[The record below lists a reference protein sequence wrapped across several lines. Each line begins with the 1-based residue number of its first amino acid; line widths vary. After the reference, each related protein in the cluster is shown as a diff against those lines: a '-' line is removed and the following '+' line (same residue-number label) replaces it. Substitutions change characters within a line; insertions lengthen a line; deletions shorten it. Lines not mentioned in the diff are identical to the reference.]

1 MHTLAQL
8 QSGELAGVQRL
19 SLAADLREFPL
30 EILSLA
36 DSLEILDLSNNQLT
50 TLPASLAQLTKL
62 KIIFASNNHFTAL
75 PDVLGECENLEMVGF
90 KANKIHTVSANAL
103 PAKLRWLT
111 LTDNHIASL
120 PGALGERPGLQK
132 LLLAGNRLRELPES
146 LRQCKDLQLL
156 RISANQLTAFPAQIS
171 DLPKLAWIAFS
182 GNPFSRC
189 NDSLQSAPLIS
200 SSSYRVQHV
209 LGQGA
214 SGIISRA
221 TWTRPQTEFPNDIAV
236 KVFKGKVTS
245 DGYPED
251 EMQAC
256 LKVGSHANLVSS
268 LAQVKEANYL
278 ALVMRLIPAQ
288 FHNLGLPPSLDSCT
302 RDTFPANFTL
312 SIDKI
317 AKVVEQMRGVFAHL
331 HAALVCHG
339 DLYAHNT
346 LVDEHANVLFGDFG
360 AASMYHMLS
369 ESQQQLIKTIERRAL
384 AYFIDDLLEVCA
396 QDDRQS
402 DQYQDLKR
410 ESSQAFG

>member
-8 QSGELAGVQRL
+8 QSGELAGIQRL

-50 TLPASLAQLTKL
+50 TLPASLAQLKKL
-62 KIIFASNNHFTAL
+62 KIIFASNNQFTVL
-75 PDVLGECENLEMVGF
+75 PDVLGECDNLEMVGF
-90 KANKIHTVSANAL
+90 KANKIHTVSASAL

-111 LTDNHIASL
+111 LTDNHIESL
-120 PGALGERPGLQK
+120 PESLGQRPRLQK
-132 LLLAGNRLRELPES
+132 LLLAGNRLRELPKS
-146 LRQCKDLQLL
+146 LGECKNLELL
-156 RISANQLTAFPAQIS
+156 RISANQLTSFPAQIAA
-171 DLPKLAWIAFS
+171 LPKLAWIAFS

-189 NDSLQSAPLIS
+189 SDSVQSTPLIS
-200 SSSYRVQHV
+200 SSSYRLHNV

-214 SGIISRA
+214 SGVISGA
-221 TWTRPQTEFPNDIAV
+221 TWTKPQTEFPNDIAV

-256 LKVGSHANLVSS
+256 LKVGSHPNLVSS
-268 LAQVKEANYL
+268 LAQVKEADYL
-278 ALVMRLIPAQ
+278 ALVMSLIPAQ

-302 RDTFPANFTL
+302 RDTFPADFTL
-312 SIDKI
+312 SIAKI
-317 AKVVEQMRGVFAHL
+317 AKVIAQMRGVFAHL
-331 HAALVCHG
+331 HGAQVCHG

-346 LVDEHANVLFGDFG
+346 LVDEQANVLFGDFG

-369 ESQQQLIKTIERRAL
+369 ESQRQLIKTIEGRAL
-384 AYFIDDLLEVCA
+384 AYFIEDLLGVCA

-402 DQYQDLKR
+402 DQYKLLRR
-410 ESSQAFG
+410 EIS